1 MKDEVKF
8 SRALEDDEKGEGEG
22 ERDEIALEVPAAL
35 ALLFPLPFED
45 RSGLRLLNS
54 MMSSSSSA
62 VLPGGV

>member
-22 ERDEIALEVPAAL
+22 ERDKIALEVSAAL

-62 VLPGGV
+62 VLPGGD